1 MSPLKIVENAPYMQL
16 ATSVNNKPWVCT
28 VFFIVYKSNVY
39 WLSYPQRRHSQE
51 TTLNSLVAATVV
63 VKADLPVISVTLEG
77 SVSQVVDGVTVAAVM
92 KIYIAKY
99 NQGGQ
104 FYDLFMDGTNKH
116 VLYCLKPSL
125 ITLFDEVNFS
135 GEAARQ
141 EFEV

>member
-1 MSPLKIVENAPYMQL
+1 VSPLKIIKSTPYMQL
-16 ATSVNNKPWVCT
+16 ATSVNDKPWVCT
-28 VFFIVYKSNVY
+28 VFFVVHKDNVY
-39 WLSYPQRRHSQE
+39 WLSYPERRHSQE
-51 TTLNSLVAATVV
+51 ITTNSLVAATVV
-63 VKADLPVISVTLEG
+63 VKADLPVISVSLEG
-77 SVSQVVDGVTVAAVM
+77 SASRVLDEVMVAEVM

-99 NQGGQ
+99 NQGVQ
-104 FYDLFMDGTNKH
+104 FYDRFMDGTNRH